1 MVIFHSSVNV
11 YQRVPHVAQI
21 HWLIIILPIVKNGHE
36 CQKKKTSVEKQLSGS
51 APVIVFW
58 KYRWLGKLTKVTIV
72 GNGY

>member
-1 MVIFHSSVNV
+1 MS
-11 YQRVPHVAQI
+11 A
-21 HWLIIILPIVKNGHE
+21 
-36 CQKKKTSVEKQLSGS
+36 KKKTSVEKQLSGS